1 MVLLCNAGN
10 QIRSHGQTIM
20 EKPQQTFE
28 QGWNVLTSV
37 RICLASLGK
46 CTRVEES
53 RGQVKTCIC
62 SGLRGEEAEL
72 SNSSSSSTWL
82 SSQTT
87 ADFCPCPRRPRVT
100 AVSQPPHREPGWALR
115 ADAVPSRLP
124 SLRVSASESLAHG
137 PVSSHAPVLDKQ
149 DKNRNQG

>member
-10 QIRSHGQTIM
+10 QIQSHGQTIM

-62 SGLRGEEAEL
+62 SGLRGEGAEL
-72 SNSSSSSTWL
+72 SNSSSTSAWL

-87 ADFCPCPRRPRVT
+87 ADFCPCPQQAGRSQSERSGDRGGREEFRTTEVCSCRKLKGLGKAWGHQQRALAGSPR
-100 AVSQPPHREPGWALR
+100 SCWLF
-115 ADAVPSRLP
+115 
-124 SLRVSASESLAHG
+124 
-137 PVSSHAPVLDKQ
+137 
-149 DKNRNQG
+149 